1 MDLKEVKRNLNKEV
15 RLVDR
20 KSNIDSVYI
29 LTACILRK
37 KDDEIFYTVELQDRK
52 AKNSVLISGLDDIEE
67 AEK

>member
-15 RLVDR
+15 KLVDQ
-20 KSNIDSVYI
+20 KNNIDSVFI

-52 AKNSVLISGLDDIEE
+52 AKNSVLICGLDDIEE